1 MRLAC
6 ASFAAAALLTAPHA
20 PASAATYVVWQGI
33 ATVTA
38 ATPACSAAASE
49 RTRIAV
55 GTNLRTMLRPK
66 QLADNGA
73 DTRLS
78 FIHDG
83 QASFAVFLPGGA
95 ATGTYAGFGANYNGM
110 IVANQAVAYRQVATA
125 PKKPTADTVFL
136 TASGTIENFMFIANC
151 TVSYTAAYGLRL

>member
-1 MRLAC
+1 MRLVCAC
-6 ASFAAAALLTAPHA
+6 LAAALPLAASHL

-33 ATVTA
+33 ATITA

-55 GTNLRTMLRPK
+55 GTNLRALLRPRT
-66 QLADNGA
+66 LADNGE

-83 QASFAVFLPGGA
+83 QASFALFLPGGA
-95 ATGTYAGFGANYNGM
+95 ATGTYAAFGANYNGM
-110 IVANQAVAYRQVATA
+110 IMANQAAAYRKIVIA
-125 PKKPTADTVFL
+125 PKKPKADDVFL
-136 TASGTIENFMFIANC
+136 TASGAIDNFMFIANC
-151 TVSYTAAYGLRL
+151 TVSFTAAYGLRL